1 MIKLILAVIVLLQP
15 VMGLSA
21 LLEEQSAALSS
32 LAAVARDAE
41 VARNNSAGL
50 LDGLGRILEG
60 QAEIAQVISGEGD
73 ATRREVQRTGDFLER
88 QLDKVIDKQKVILRS
103 LARTEAVLDA
113 GFAKALSNEQITQG
127 LISEARTAVK
137 VAAVT
142 NAQGQANITA
152 EVKRSQNAIQKDVAN
167 VFKRQGTILDRIAS
181 LTNSEEKK
189 LERVLARQSDI
200 LAQVKTSQKA
210 VQSDIQEANANEKQ
224 TQSLVRTA
232 QTTIVKDLK
241 NHQANQGQTQHLAK
255 KCVAAATC
263 ELSEVDHALAT
274 LSSVAAA
281 MEKTLLKGLVQV
293 RQQQSQTQ
301 GLVTRAETNIVRN
314 INKDFDQIDQ
324 VIKTIEK
331 FVVAAKSKI
340 KKHIQILEQNVKS
353 TKASQSVSLKLL
365 AKMAE
370 VIHRLSLDL
379 TKLSLKGCHLCL
391 MFTQKRS
398 SNTQNNI
405 KPGVVW
411 GLALSLTLLMV
422 VREVQR
428 AGDFLER
435 QLDKVIDKKKVILRS
450 LARTEAV
457 LDAGFAKSLSNEQV
471 THELIGQAR
480 KAVIQAAVANA
491 RGQANITAEVKKSK
505 KAIHKDVANVFK
517 RQGTILDRIAS
528 LTKCEEKK
536 LDRVLARQSDI
547 LAQVKTSQKAVQ
559 SDIQEA
565 NANEKQTEPGQDC
578 SNNHSEKSQETPGK
592 PRPNTTSGK
601 EMCGCCYGENTPER
615 SSSCFPTAVTD
626 SGSCRQCKDEYC

>member
-15 VMGLSA
+15 VMGIQYDEFTKFDFDFTDPHKRVDPQFVDPHKLFPSHKPFPHFGKKTFVPHKSVDPQFVDPHKTVDPHFVDLHKPFPKKPFFTKKTPISFPFDFKALQKLVNQIENNQAKILGNLDVIIQRKREFNGGLKA

-32 LAAVARDAE
+32 LAAVAGDTE
-41 VARNNSAGL
+41 VARNNSAAL

-60 QAEIAQVISGEGD
+60 QAEIAQAISGEGD

-113 GFAKALSNEQITQG
+113 GFAKDLSNEEVTQG
-127 LISEARTAVK
+127 LIGQARTAVK
-137 VAAVT
+137 VTAVA

-167 VFKRQGTILDRIAS
+167 VFKRQGTILDRIDS

-189 LERVLARQSDI
+189 LDRVLARQSDI

-210 VQSDIQEANANEKQ
+210 VQSDNQEANANEKQ

-314 INKDFDQIDQ
+314 INNDFDQIDQ

-370 VIHRLSLDL
+370 VIHRL
-379 TKLSLKGCHLCL
+379 
-391 MFTQKRS
+391 
-398 SNTQNNI
+398 
-405 KPGVVW
+405 
-411 GLALSLTLLMV
+411 
-422 VREVQR
+422 
-428 AGDFLER
+428 
-435 QLDKVIDKKKVILRS
+435 
-450 LARTEAV
+450 
-457 LDAGFAKSLSNEQV
+457 
-471 THELIGQAR
+471 
-480 KAVIQAAVANA
+480 
-491 RGQANITAEVKKSK
+491 VK
-505 KAIHKDVANVFK
+505 H
-517 RQGTILDRIAS
+517 
-528 LTKCEEKK
+528 
-536 LDRVLARQSDI
+536 
-547 LAQVKTSQKAVQ
+547 
-559 SDIQEA
+559 
-565 NANEKQTEPGQDC
+565 
-578 SNNHSEKSQETPGK
+578 
-592 PRPNTTSGK
+592 
-601 EMCGCCYGENTPER
+601 
-615 SSSCFPTAVTD
+615 
-626 SGSCRQCKDEYC
+626 